1 MFVNMSDFLLYT
13 IRAKALARRIMTPKA
28 SVEKRG
34 LFLVGHGTGSLVN
47 LYLVLVVDIAQ
58 DVITRDGVAAVLELI
73 LANGILADEDWFL
86 AVELLGHNEELLLG
100 DILDRFLLV
109 TTQEGYQFAP
119 AALASGD
126 ILARKLVEVFLAQQD
141 SLVAQRLIEVFQV
154 CNLMEDG
161 QLTDDLGFRLDLV
174 LLQEFRQQCFTL
186 LLQLTTVAAQD
197 GLNLALGLG
206 RTDEVDP

>member
-1 MFVNMSDFLLYT
+1 
-13 IRAKALARRIMTPKA
+13 MTPKA

-34 LFLVGHGTGSLVN
+34 LFVGHGTGSLVN

-109 TTQEGYQFAP
+109 TTQEGYQLTP